1 MEPESSSPPGRVLY
15 PLTVT
20 APARPTVRLA
30 ALREALARLAPE
42 PAIEQLERIGALFAG
57 LEGPD
62 VELARHAAPLA
73 HRRDPGDWWS
83 VPLLALPGA
92 HLSLF
97 LLPAG
102 AVIPCHDHP
111 GMRVWSRVLRGRVRV
126 RSWDWIAPPAPGE
139 PAPAWASARPA
150 DERALSAGAP
160 PLALDPV
167 RGNLHEL
174 RAELPSALLDLF
186 APPYEPDGA
195 RRCHYWA
202 AQAAGP
208 DGVAR
213 LRLLREA

>member
-1 MEPESSSPPGRVLY
+1 MV
-15 PLTVT
+15 
-20 APARPTVRLA
+20 APARLTVRLA
-30 ALREALARLAPE
+30 ALREALAGLSPDPGAPE
-42 PAIEQLERIGALFAG
+42 LERLEALFGG

-62 VELARHAAPLA
+62 VDLARHAAPLE

-111 GMRVWSRVLRGRVRV
+111 GMRVWSRVLNGRVRV
-126 RSWDWIAPPAPGE
+126 RSWDWIDPPAPGE
-139 PAPAWASARPA
+139 PAPAWTRARPA
-150 DERALSAGAP
+150 DERALGADDP

-174 RAELPSALLDLF
+174 RAEQPSALLDLF
-186 APPYEPDGA
+186 APPYDLDGA

-202 AQAAGP
+202 AQAPGP